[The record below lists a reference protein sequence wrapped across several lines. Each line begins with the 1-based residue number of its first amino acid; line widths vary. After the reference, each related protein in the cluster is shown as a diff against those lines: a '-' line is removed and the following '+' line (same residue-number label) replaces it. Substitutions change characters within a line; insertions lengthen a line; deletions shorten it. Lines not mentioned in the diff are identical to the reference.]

1 MFPVSVRFKEFV
13 FMQVD
18 VGTLGEWFSFFNNR
32 YFGGG
37 LPQPVL
43 SVGMSRTRLGS
54 LTWECRRRLF
64 RRCPG
69 GYVIRISNYYDVDE
83 RSFKNVLLHEM
94 IHLYIVSKGIRD
106 TSPHGKVFRLKMNE
120 INADG
125 WAVSVTSRMA
135 GTPKNKSV
143 REKRQRIILAVEMSD
158 GKRLLSVVNRRYVAV
173 VDAAVKRSGNVSSH
187 SWYVSDEACF
197 SDYPAVRTAKGR
209 VVSPE
214 MYDRMVAS
222 MRAVD
227 MPSLAV
233 VSQK

>member
-1 MFPVSVRFKEFV
+1 
-13 FMQVD
+13 
-18 VGTLGEWFSFFNNR
+18 
-32 YFGGG
+32 
-37 LPQPVL
+37 
-43 SVGMSRTRLGS
+43 
-54 LTWECRRRLF
+54 
-64 RRCPG
+64 
-69 GYVIRISNYYDVDE
+69 
-83 RSFKNVLLHEM
+83 
-94 IHLYIVSKGIRD
+94 
-106 TSPHGKVFRLKMNE
+106 
-120 INADG
+120 
-125 WAVSVTSRMA
+125 MA

-158 GKRLLSVVNRRYVAV
+158 GKRLLSVVIRRYVAV

-227 MPSLAV
+227 LPSLVV